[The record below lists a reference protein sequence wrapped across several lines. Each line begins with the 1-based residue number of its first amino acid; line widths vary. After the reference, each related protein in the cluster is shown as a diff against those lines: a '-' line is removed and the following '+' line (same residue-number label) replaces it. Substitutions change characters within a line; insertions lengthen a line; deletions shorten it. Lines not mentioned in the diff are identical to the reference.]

1 MRCSL
6 WLPLLALAWSPA
18 LHAQG
23 AREVVDAEHAFAARA
38 KEAGV
43 KAAFLEYL
51 LPDAV
56 IFRPGP
62 VRAHD
67 FLSAQ
72 PARPTLLLWRPALA
86 GLSRAGDLGF
96 STGPSE
102 VHAAPDQPAAST
114 GWYVTVWQRQA
125 DGSMRAVIDHGIAAR
140 AGSDLSEP
148 LVLLDHDTLP
158 DTPGT
163 SDLRA
168 LDAEPAAVHERV
180 RTYAGGVLHTGGV
193 ARAEVFRAAW
203 PVLRPLGSGLA
214 RSADLGYT
222 YGAYTW
228 GEERGHYVRV
238 WRRAAAGW
246 QVVVDLFAPDP

>member
-1 MRCSL
+1 MKRSL
-6 WLPLLALAWSPA
+6 LLTLVALGWTPA
-18 LHAQG
+18 VHAQG
-23 AREVVDAEHAFAARA
+23 AREVVGAEHAFAARA

-51 LPDAV
+51 VPDAV

-67 FLSAQ
+67 FLAAQ

-86 GLSRAGDLGF
+86 GLSGAGDLGF

-102 VHAAPDQPAAST
+102 VHASPDQPAAGT

-125 DGSMRAVIDHGIAAR
+125 DGSLRAVIDHGIAAR
-140 AGSDLSEP
+140 AGSDFAEP
-148 LVLLDHDTLP
+148 LVLMDPDSLP
-158 DTPGT
+158 AAAAAE
-163 SDLRA
+163 DLRA
-168 LDAEPAAVHERV
+168 LDARPAAVHERV
-180 RTYAGGVLHTGGV
+180 RTYAGGALHTGGA
-193 ARAEVFRAAW
+193 ARAAVFAAAW
-203 PVLRPLGSGLA
+203 PVLEPLGGGRA

-238 WRRAAAGW
+238 WHRGAAGW
-246 QVVVDLFAPDP
+246 QVVVDLFAPDA